1 MADGQTRIL
10 SQKAAAARAT
20 YPQAKW
26 YSNLAKQGLSAA
38 QKMAQWNANRT
49 PFGLYERMSKQE
61 RLLDELNFYRA
72 EQANLDPG
80 DFVGRWISG
89 NKINR
94 VIDKLAAASGEKD
107 YSPMGTIGLGLPNWV
122 KDLGLVAQTAQDKGI
137 TWGTPWIPQTL
148 APLGAQA
155 TLTPSQQAGLM
166 GLVALAGEEPTT
178 QKIGKRPTIPSWE
191 QYQNIVTN
199 YLPSWWQYYQALSQK
214 LFPKTYGV
222 RPRWATA
229 LQR

>member
-1 MADGQTRIL
+1 MPVIRQVSG
-10 SQKAAAARAT
+10 KYGPWPGWAARERALGN
-20 YPQAKW
+20 Q
-26 YSNLAKQGLSAA
+26 LR
-38 QKMAQWNANRT
+38 ANRRRNKIQW
-49 PFGLYERMSKQE
+49 LQ
-61 RLLDELNFYRA
+61 DQLNFYRIQ
-72 EQANLDPG
+72 QANLDPG
-80 DFVGRWISG
+80 DFVGRWIIG
-89 NKINR
+89 NEMNR
-94 VIDKLAAASGEKD
+94 VGDKLATALGAKD
-107 YSPMGTIGLGLPNWV
+107 YSPMGTIGLDLPNWV
-122 KDLGLVAQTAQDKGI
+122 KDLGLVAQAAQDKGI
-137 TWGTPWIPQTL
+137 RWGTPWIPQTL

-199 YLPSWWQYYQALSQK
+199 YLPSWWQSYQALSQK